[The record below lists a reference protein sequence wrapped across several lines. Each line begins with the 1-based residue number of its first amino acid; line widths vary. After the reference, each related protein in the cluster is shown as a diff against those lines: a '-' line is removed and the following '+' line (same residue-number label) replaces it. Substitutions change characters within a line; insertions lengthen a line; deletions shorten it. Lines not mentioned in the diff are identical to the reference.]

1 MKRYAKWFAIVFLV
15 LCFFFSCTQVRK
27 NTITGHIEGLQAG
40 DRIVLASWHASQD
53 RWVADDSVTVRKPG
67 EFTLKTY
74 DKDEALR
81 LFLVPQGDTV
91 SVSDGRTPY
100 LSLFVEGLGEYTLTG
115 EASDFPSA
123 KISGG
128 VYEYPEVRQIDSL
141 SALQAGLRQE
151 YAALDRT
158 DTAALGRFS
167 DRWQA
172 VADSILAARQAVV
185 RRYPDNRFAAW
196 VLADLGYLYDAEDID
211 EIDSLYQGLSEQAQK
226 CLYGRQVRKLV
237 DNVRHSALGATAPD
251 FTLTT
256 LEGDTLRL
264 SALRGK
270 WTVVDFWASWCN
282 PCRKYN
288 PHMVE
293 LYEKYHPAGLEVVGV
308 AVWDQQDDWRRAV
321 AEDALPWANVNAG
334 EKVKGQDNV
343 GDTYAIRSVPTT
355 LLLDPEGKIV
365 YRGHPAEIEAA
376 LREAFPKVK

>member
-1 MKRYAKWFAIVFLV
+1 MKHYAKWFAIVFLV

-53 RWVADDSVTVRKPG
+53 RWVADDSVTVKKPG

-91 SVSDGRTPY
+91 SVSDGQRPY
-100 LSLFVEGLGEYTLTG
+100 LQLFVEGLGEYTLTG
-115 EASDFPSA
+115 EASDFSSA

-141 SALQAGLRQE
+141 GILQVGLRQE

-158 DTAALGRFS
+158 DTASLGRFS
-167 DRWQA
+167 ARWQA
-172 VADSILAARQAVV
+172 VADSILAAQQAVV
-185 RRYPDNRFAAW
+185 RRYPDHRFAAW
-196 VLADLGYLYDAEDID
+196 VLADLGYSYDAEEIAV
-211 EIDSLYQGLSEQAQK
+211 IDSLYQGLSEQAQK

-237 DNVRHSALGATAPD
+237 DNVRHSAVGATAPD
-251 FTLTT
+251 FALTT

-264 SALRGK
+264 SDLRGK

-288 PHMVE
+288 PHMVA

-334 EKVKGQDNV
+334 EKIKGQDNV

-365 YRGHPAEIEAA
+365 YRGHPAEIEVA